1 MREQGVQQQQ
11 VGWQQQG
18 ATEVTTAAVW
28 ERLERLE
35 WNSGTWSGEFIFLS
49 NLKKFSEKLAL
60 GPGIWLGRCEED
72 LYQQQVKR
80 QHQQQSAGVPNRMSL
95 REKGIA
101 VV

>member
-60 GPGIWLGRCEED
+60 GPGIRLGRCEGS
-72 LYQQQVKR
+72 LHQQQVKR
-80 QHQQQSAGVPNRMSL
+80 QQQQ
-95 REKGIA
+95 
-101 VV
+101 